1 MRPRGA
7 AKAVALALAAALI
20 TAVVACSSGGKDSL
34 IVYSGRSED
43 LVQPLIVQFE
53 EDTGINVQ
61 VKYGETAEMAAT
73 ILEEGSN
80 SPADVY
86 YGQDAGALGYL
97 DQEGRL
103 AELPQELLDRV
114 DPRFRARDGR
124 WVGLSGRARVVAY
137 NTENVDPA
145 TLPSSILDFTD
156 EEWGGRI
163 GWAPT
168 NGSFQAFVT
177 ALWLIEGE
185 DAAREWLEG
194 IKANGAKDYPNNT
207 AALEAAAN
215 GEVDVAFVNH
225 YYLYPALAERGDGF
239 GARNHYT
246 GPGDAGSLVNVAG
259 AGILDSAD
267 NRENAERF
275 LEYMLSGDAQQ
286 HFADATFEYPLIEGI
301 ETHPDLLP
309 LSDLDPPD
317 IDLSDIADLEG
328 TLDLLR
334 ETGVLP

>member
-1 MRPRGA
+1 MRPRV
-7 AKAVALALAAALI
+7 AVLAAALVL
-20 TAVVACSSGGKDSL
+20 TALVAASTACSSGGKDSL

-43 LVQPLIVQFE
+43 LVQPLIDQFE
-53 EDTGINVQ
+53 EDTGIDVQ

-97 DQEGRL
+97 AQEGRL
-103 AELPQELLDRV
+103 AELPQGLLDRI
-114 DPRFRARDGR
+114 DSRFRARDGR
-124 WVGLSGRARVVAY
+124 WIGLSGRARVVAY
-137 NTENVDPA
+137 NVENVDPA

-156 EEWGGRI
+156 EEWDGRI

-177 ALWLIEGE
+177 ALRLIEGE
-185 DAAREWLEG
+185 DAARAWLEA

-215 GEVDVAFVNH
+215 GEVDVVFVNH
-225 YYLYPALAERGDGF
+225 YYLYPALAEQGDGF

-275 LEYMLSGDAQQ
+275 LEHMLSEDAQQ
-286 HFADATFEYPLIEGI
+286 YFADETFEYPLIEGI

-309 LSDLDPPD
+309 LSELEPPD
-317 IDLSDIADLEG
+317 IDLSDISDLNG